1 MSSQIALSQFWGTG
15 GGFAGGFG
23 GFGCGG
29 QVQHFGSECYQPK
42 TGQGVVVC
50 VGKSNLFHVMI
61 ILNIERYPLNTK
73 QLNNFLLLF

>member
-29 QVQHFGSECYQPK
+29 QVQHFGAECYQPK

-50 VGKSNLFHVMI
+50 VGKSI
-61 ILNIERYPLNTK
+61 
-73 QLNNFLLLF
+73 